1 VRSLLASL
9 ITVMTLLS
17 ACVDPVDRAA
27 KERIFSPE
35 DPPKVV
41 SAAKEQLRPEDVA
54 DDPRVARRVLGMSAA
69 EVTERIGS
77 HVYTAKTSFEWN
89 TGSKDTV
96 RLEETRK
103 LVAGE
108 GGVAGNFHGLIENS
122 REQGI
127 DVLRVDGKVYA
138 KSRFGKYRLRLRDRG
153 MAERVR
159 SEVQGAVRDFD
170 SLFDGRLLLKAEGT
184 ETREGRLTWK
194 YGVSLA
200 EKPPKLEKVS
210 LPPAVEPKG
219 GRDSATLNRL
229 AFFDLRE
236 PKVLTGNVWVDQET
250 SVVLAAKLNGRI
262 AVPAQ
267 GSLPAAEVRITLDSA
282 VTNLGK
288 APELKAPEAFLPD
301 EDKPQGIA
309 DALDQF
315 GVPRAGAADAGT
327 AGPTDPVVP
336 DDE

>member
-1 VRSLLASL
+1 MRSVLASL
-9 ITVMTLLS
+9 IALALLS
-17 ACVDPVDRAA
+17 SGCTDPVDRAA

-41 SAAKEQLRPEDVA
+41 SAAAEKLPPENVA
-54 DDPRVARRVLGMSAA
+54 DDPAVARRVLGMSAA

-77 HVYTAKTSFEWN
+77 HVYTANASFEWN

-103 LVAGE
+103 LIASA
-108 GGVAGNFHGLIENS
+108 GGVAGDFHGVIDNS

-127 DVLRVDGKVYA
+127 DVLRVGGKVYA
-138 KSRFGKYRLRLRDRG
+138 RSRFGQYRLRLRDRG

-159 SEVQGAVRDFD
+159 SEVQGAIRDFD
-170 SLFDGRLLLKAEGT
+170 QLFNGRMKLTAEGT

-200 EKPPKLEKVS
+200 PAAPPKVETVS
-210 LPPAVEPKG
+210 LPAPFDPKG
-219 GRDSATLNRL
+219 GRDSATKNRL
-229 AFFDLRE
+229 MFATARE
-236 PKVLTGNVWVDQET
+236 PKGLTGNVWVDQET

-262 AVPAQ
+262 AVPSEGA
-267 GSLPAAEVRITLDSA
+267 LPAAEVRLTLDA
-282 VTNLGK
+282 ATTKIGK
-288 APELKAPEAFLPD
+288 APALAAPAEFLPD

-315 GVPRAGAADAGT
+315 GIPRGKEVDAGT
-327 AGPTDPVVP
+327 PSAAEPA
-336 DDE
+336 DEE